1 MQRWTLAVGAL
12 AAALLAGAGL
22 LGQQR
27 GLLGYGGAEVYGHAW
42 VQWWH
47 GEALPAWPAGTDL
60 AAGADPWP
68 VIDPLV
74 TALGAV
80 LGRGLGYTAGWN
92 LVVLL
97 GFVGAFLGGA
107 ALARREGGLPW
118 VGGAVLAT
126 GPAFV
131 GSAASGL
138 TEDLALGLLAGALAL
153 LLAPGVGLALLGGAL
168 LGLLAW
174 TGPYLAW
181 MGGVVALG
189 LGLHGIW
196 KDRSSWRR
204 WLGAGLVCLAV
215 AAPAAW
221 MQGDRLGGQGHRAGQ
236 VVEQTEPLWRVN
248 PWRGVDLASFVAP
261 GKVDLSERPLLRLHP
276 GYLGFIA
283 LGLALYG
290 RRSRWWAVLGL
301 GLLLAPGE
309 QLRLLGEPL
318 GLANPFAWLLD
329 RLPLGGL
336 FNHHGRF
343 LLVGQLG
350 LSVLAARGAARLPA
364 RGSWLGPALAAAI
377 ALEIALISPA
387 PLPLPVT
394 SDSVDPVWRSVDG
407 GPVLPVPAAGP
418 GVHFQQPL
426 FEQRGHGWPL
436 AIEPNHPGYPPS
448 VTRSDL
454 GRWLGAPHLEPPQ
467 DLVGLEATLVV
478 RDSHVPRL
486 TEVLGPPDIQAEGG
500 AIWVLPR

>member
-1 MQRWTLAVGAL
+1 MPRWTLAVGAL
-12 AAALLAGAGL
+12 GAALLAGARL
-22 LGQQR
+22 LWGR
-27 GLLGYGGAEVYGHAW
+27 GLLGYAGGEVYGHAW

-47 GEALPAWPAGTDL
+47 GQALPDWPSGTEL

-74 TALGAV
+74 TGLGAL

-92 LVVLL
+92 LVVLV
-97 GFVGAFLGGA
+97 GFAGAFLGGA

-126 GPAFV
+126 STALI

-153 LLAPGVGLALLGGAL
+153 LLAPSMGLALLGGAL

-189 LGLHGIW
+189 LGAHGIW
-196 KDRSSWRR
+196 RDRDSWKR
-204 WLGAGLVCLAV
+204 WLGAALVALCV
-215 AAPAAW
+215 AWPAAW
-221 MQGDRLGGQGHRAGQ
+221 LQGERLSGAGHRGGQLL
-236 VVEQTEPLWRVN
+236 EQSEPLWRVN
-248 PWRGVDLASFVAP
+248 PWHGVDLASFVAP
-261 GKVDLSERPLLRLHP
+261 GKVDLSGRPLLRLHP
-276 GYLGFIA
+276 GYLGFVA

-290 RRSRWWAVLGL
+290 RRSRWWAVLLL
-301 GLLLAPGE
+301 GLVLAPGE

-318 GLANPFAWLLD
+318 GVANPFAWLLD
-329 RLPLGGL
+329 QVPLGGL

-343 LLVGQLG
+343 LLIGQLG
-350 LSVLAARGAARLPA
+350 LAVLAARGAARLPGRA
-364 RGSWLGPALAAAI
+364 WLGPALALAV
-377 ALEIALISPA
+377 ALEILLVSPA
-387 PLPLPVT
+387 PLPLPLT
-394 SDSVDPVWRSVDG
+394 DDRIDPIWEQVSA

-426 FEQRGHGWPL
+426 FEQRAHGQAL
-436 AIEPNHPGYPPS
+436 VIEPNRPGYPPG
-448 VTRSDL
+448 VTRSEL
-454 GRWLGAPHLEPPQ
+454 GRWLGAVHLEPPAE
-467 DLVGLEATLVV
+467 LSGLEATLVV
-478 RDSHVPRL
+478 RGSHVPHL
-486 TEVLGPPDIQAEGG
+486 TEVLGPPDVEAEGG